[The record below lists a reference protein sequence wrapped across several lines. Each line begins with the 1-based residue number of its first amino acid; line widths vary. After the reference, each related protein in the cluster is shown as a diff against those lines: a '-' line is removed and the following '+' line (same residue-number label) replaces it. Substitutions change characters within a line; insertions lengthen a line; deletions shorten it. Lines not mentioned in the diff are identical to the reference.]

1 MNSLKRSSDAR
12 EIAHGIGEV
21 LAPVLE
27 PRASSLELHAAREVA
42 QMLALEGLDQL
53 LAALEPH
60 ADLPWPR
67 ELEAVLDRLRRNVR
81 RCVEQGDVEVLRG
94 SDAEFAALAGEVRAL
109 EWSPAGASGARAV
122 HSVRIA
128 DALAELPIDA
138 RDPDAVSVARLT
150 APVAAA
156 LRAAIEWLSG
166 PGGPRRA
173 LDLDLDDDVLEVA
186 CRVSDP
192 AGIRA
197 AHAVLATV
205 GGQIGPRP
213 GEPARS
219 GRWMVRVPVVTARTR
234 YLMIDQG
241 GAQLALPWSAVLR
254 VLMAPADE
262 IERAAR
268 AHDAPLLLPLVP
280 LSGSA
285 AERPLVL
292 LASGLLRG
300 LFAVDRLIWRLTAE
314 PHATREPGPAGLE
327 RAVRT
332 QEGDVYW
339 VVEPARLLAPLPLPP
354 LIDVATKR
362 ERIEEPPAEVPTQVA
377 PARHVLSATEVTPLP
392 RPVTHAA
399 PEAKPEPLAPEPPA
413 PAALEP
419 APAATEPPPAPAL
432 GPAPAAAVPAPAR
445 ARGARP
451 RALIIEDSIMARV
464 FLTRML
470 DARGFETVGAAGAAD
485 GQREL
490 ARGGWALVCADVELP
505 DVRGGEWLRTLAGR
519 VTGETPVVALVRDR
533 HDRDLAAA
541 AGISRMLRKPF
552 DESELIGLLAQLP
565 GRAGSDG

>member
-1 MNSLKRSSDAR
+1 VNSLKRSSDAR

-377 PARHVLSATEVTPLP
+377 PARHVLSAIEVTPLP

-413 PAALEP
+413 PARS
-419 APAATEPPPAPAL
+419 T
-432 GPAPAAAVPAPAR
+432 
-445 ARGARP
+445 RP